1 MKYST
6 TELKETNG
14 YFRKGTSFN
23 EAMKLVDVTPAEAFN
38 EVLGH
43 YRDPNDFVE
52 DEGDL
57 PEYTG
62 KQVLDW
68 IGYN

>member
-1 MKYST
+1 MKY
-6 TELKETNG
+6 KETNG

-23 EAMKLVDVTPAEAFN
+23 DAMKLAVTPTEAFN

-43 YRDPNDFVE
+43 YREPNDFVE

-62 KQVLDW
+62 KQILDW
-68 IGYN
+68 LGYN